1 MTQTDPSS
9 TPAPTPPRAEQSALN
24 LQGLACL
31 ILLVVE
37 GAVILV
43 TPLLFRLASSR
54 IGFEVVSNSILV
66 ATILLAALLVL
77 LGAVGARPGAAP
89 RLRWA
94 AIGGLVSGA
103 FTLVIQLG
111 SFLLNWL
118 LFNVAAL

>member
-1 MTQTDPSS
+1 MTHTDPSS
-9 TPAPTPPRAEQSALN
+9 TPAPSPPAEQSALN
-24 LQGLACL
+24 PQGLACL

-77 LGAVGARPGAAP
+77 LGAIGARPGTAP

-118 LFNVAAL
+118 LFSVALL

>member
-1 MTQTDPSS
+1 MTHTDPSS

-111 SFLLNWL
+111 TFLLNWL

>member
-1 MTQTDPSS
+1 MTHTDPSS
-9 TPAPTPPRAEQSALN
+9 TPAPPPRAEPSALN
-24 LQGLACL
+24 LQGLGCL

-37 GAVILV
+37 GTVILV

-77 LGAVGARPGAAP
+77 LGAIGARPGAAP

-118 LFNVAAL
+118 LFTVAVL